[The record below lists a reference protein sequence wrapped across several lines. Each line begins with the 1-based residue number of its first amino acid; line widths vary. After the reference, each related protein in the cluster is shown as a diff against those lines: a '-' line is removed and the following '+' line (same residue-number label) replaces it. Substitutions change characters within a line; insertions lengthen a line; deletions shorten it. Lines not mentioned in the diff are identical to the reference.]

1 VLLAPGV
8 AWAQL
13 APEPCPPPVGDERRE
28 EAQRFHAAAT
38 ASALGEQWAEALPA
52 FEEASRLDP
61 RSVLAHF
68 ARGQALTALRRYPEA
83 VLAYLDAESAFRCA
97 SELSEAERAAA
108 RKRLKRQIA
117 TLRDE
122 IRSLDGRRLVEQ
134 RAMDRG
140 GQGTSAPPP
149 ATSLARVHEL
159 ERTLHDLERWA
170 KTDVT
175 APPPTLSLALG
186 NAHFHAGALPEAEGA
201 FRAAL
206 RADPGSG
213 DAHNNLA
220 VVLMLTGR
228 AEEAARE
235 ARLAEKAGVP
245 VSPRLQE
252 EIRKRRLE
260 ANAPPE

>member
-1 VLLAPGV
+1 MGGLLFAVLLAPGV

-28 EAQRFHAAAT
+28 EAQ
-38 ASALGEQWAEALPA
+38 
-52 FEEASRLDP
+52 
-61 RSVLAHF
+61 
-68 ARGQALTALRRYPEA
+68 
-83 VLAYLDAESAFRCA
+83 
-97 SELSEAERAAA
+97 A

-122 IRSLDGRRLVEQ
+122 I
-134 RAMDRG
+134 
-140 GQGTSAPPP
+140 
-149 ATSLARVHEL
+149 
-159 ERTLHDLERWA
+159 
-170 KTDVT
+170 
-175 APPPTLSLALG
+175 
-186 NAHFHAGALPEAEGA
+186 
-201 FRAAL
+201 
-206 RADPGSG
+206 
-213 DAHNNLA
+213 
-220 VVLMLTGR
+220 LMLTGR